1 MERHATSSKE
11 EQAVKKISR
20 IVHFLSKGPAR
31 DSQFESYYGAL
42 ARSRY
47 NGGPNA
53 SEARRDFEV
62 IRRTADRAVI
72 F

>member
-1 MERHATSSKE
+1 MSAISKFM
-11 EQAVKKISR
+11 
-20 IVHFLSKGPAR
+20 HFLTANQAR
-31 DSQFESYYGAL
+31 DNAFESYYGTI

-47 NGGPNA
+47 QGGPSA

-62 IRRTADRAVI
+62 IRRTVDKAVI

>member
-1 MERHATSSKE
+1 MN
-11 EQAVKKISR
+11 KISKL
-20 IVHFLSKGPAR
+20 VHFLASGPAR

-47 NGGPNA
+47 NGGPSA

-62 IRRTADRAVI
+62 VRRTADRAII

>member
-1 MERHATSSKE
+1 MN
-11 EQAVKKISR
+11 KISKF
-20 IVHFLSKGPAR
+20 VHFLASGPAR
-31 DSQFESYYGAL
+31 DNQFESYYGAL

-47 NGGPNA
+47 NGGPSA

-62 IRRTADRAVI
+62 VRRTADRAII

>member
-1 MERHATSSKE
+1 
-11 EQAVKKISR
+11 VKKISKF
-20 IVHFLSKGPAR
+20 VHFLAVGPAR

-47 NGGPNA
+47 NGGPSA
-53 SEARRDFEV
+53 SEARRDFEIV
-62 IRRTADRAVI
+62 RRTADRAII

>member
-1 MERHATSSKE
+1 MSAIAKFVR
-11 EQAVKKISR
+11 
-20 IVHFLSKGPAR
+20 FLSAGPSR
-31 DSQFESYYGAL
+31 DNEFETYYGSL

-47 NGGPNA
+47 QGGPSA

-62 IRRTADRAVI
+62 IRRTVDKAVI